1 MGILQAKDLIDP
13 QLKADL
19 QRFDSI
25 FNEIGK
31 KREGIKDVLIN
42 QIPDPFIYE
51 RKIKKIAKNA
61 KASKNASKKEVKKE
75 LKLLA
80 IFNNKVKINDK
91 WYRLHQK
98 IGEYRISKIANGYV
112 ILANR
117 YKKIKLALRK
127 RDEKIKIIIH

>member
-25 FNEIGK
+25 FDEIGK
-31 KREGIKDVLIN
+31 KREGIKDFLID
-42 QIPDPFIYE
+42 QIQDPFVYE

-61 KASKNASKKEVKKE
+61 KASKNGSKKEAKKE

-80 IFNNKVKINDK
+80 IFDNKVKINDK

-127 RDEKIKIIIH
+127 RDEKIKIIVH